1 MNESEFLNKV
11 QKLFDTGL
19 KDSYSE
25 IIKMVDSEIENPQCK
40 ISKSNLLGFKR
51 NANIGLLKLELES
64 LDQCDYKNEIN
75 LRGRLISLYKEAEK
89 QSSDDSAKMKFRYE
103 SLQELEKQKNAI
115 KKYKSDSN
123 SKISIPEKV
132 GLSIKEISKTI
143 EIFMKKHD
151 VIKKF
156 ENVVKG
162 TVSSVGSVAAISTA
176 VALAIRHFTGLP
188 IPLFS
193 LSSLMPVIA
202 YSGLAGIISNLS
214 SKTPFEQYVYQQS
227 DEYKALVNEF
237 MDSHKGQ
244 LEEIANVIKTKNPD
258 SKDENLIEVNEKLIK
273 LYDKL
278 IYDSS
283 IKGIRDT
290 FGLQALDCLYEN
302 RDCCEAIIEKY
313 LNEEDNDK
321 EKYKEANKKLKE
333 INFEIFKRGNSIK
346 EAIMSSGKNVVK
358 SMGVL
363 LLTRSI
369 LSQVA
374 PQILRMSS
382 GSIEIAFA
390 YALINGVID
399 IPSYKNKLKL
409 KESNYQGKIKLD
421 NKKRIEDIL
430 EMKKQQHVSYA

>member
-1 MNESEFLNKV
+1 
-11 QKLFDTGL
+11 
-19 KDSYSE
+19 
-25 IIKMVDSEIENPQCK
+25 
-40 ISKSNLLGFKR
+40 
-51 NANIGLLKLELES
+51 
-64 LDQCDYKNEIN
+64 
-75 LRGRLISLYKEAEK
+75 
-89 QSSDDSAKMKFRYE
+89 
-103 SLQELEKQKNAI
+103 
-115 KKYKSDSN
+115 
-123 SKISIPEKV
+123 
-132 GLSIKEISKTI
+132 
-143 EIFMKKHD
+143 MKKHD

-162 TVSSVGSVAAISTA
+162 TVSSVGSVAAISAA

-214 SKTPFEQYVYQQS
+214 SKTPFEQYIYQQS

-321 EKYKEANKKLKE
+321 EKNKEANKKLKE

-369 LSQVA
+369 FSRVA